1 MFLKFNKNKDH
12 IFNTKF
18 KLFDIDQVDII
29 FMSFIYFGN
38 TPASVP
44 PVFDTTP
51 CMKEMLNYE
60 DCVYEYLINYLV
72 LMYPTQK

>member
-1 MFLKFNKNKDH
+1 MKQDEKMILFLYRISVIIISNFA
-12 IFNTKF
+12 I
-18 KLFDIDQVDII
+18 KLY
-29 FMSFIYFGN
+29 MSFIYFGN

-60 DCVYEYLINYLV
+60 DCVYE
-72 LMYPTQK
+72 

>member
-1 MFLKFNKNKDH
+1 MMGSGKMINNFPTNEAVKDDDIILWFNNFWM
-12 IFNTKF
+12 IFNFCYK
-18 KLFDIDQVDII
+18 
-29 FMSFIYFGN
+29 FMSFLYFGN

-60 DCVYEYLINYLV
+60 DCVYE
-72 LMYPTQK
+72 

>member
-1 MFLKFNKNKDH
+1 
-12 IFNTKF
+12 
-18 KLFDIDQVDII
+18 
-29 FMSFIYFGN
+29 MSFIYFGN

-60 DCVYEYLINYLV
+60 DCVYE
-72 LMYPTQK
+72 